1 MKDRVGTQILENG
14 ARRYAQYDENGTL
27 QGYVYLL
34 LADEPTEV
42 GTALNKANLLS
53 DSTATALGLSGDPTV
68 NDAFAKLVH
77 TTSITLPLSASGS
90 ASGWSSSAPYTQ
102 TYAINGVTADM
113 NILYALAPSGT
124 SASVAEAYG
133 YISSM
138 ETYDGGVRFRC
149 NTDKP
154 TVAIPIVLKGV

>member
-1 MKDRVGTQILENG
+1 MKDRVGTEILQNG
-14 ARRYAQYDENGTL
+14 ARRYAQYDSSGTL

-53 DSTATALGLSGDPTV
+53 DATATALGLTGDPTV

-77 TTSITLPLSASGS
+77 TTSITVTS
-90 ASGWSSSAPYTQ
+90 SGWSSTAPY
-102 TYAINGVTADM
+102 YNDVTVSGMTAAM
-113 NILYALAPSGT
+113 NVDYALDPTGT
-124 SASVAEAYG
+124 TEAVAEAYG

-138 ETYDGGVRFRC
+138 ETMAGKVRFRC
-149 NTDKP
+149 NADKP
-154 TVAIPIVLKGV
+154 TVNIPIVLKGV

>member
-14 ARRYAQYDENGTL
+14 ARRYAQYDSSGTL

-53 DSTATALGLSGDPTV
+53 DATATALGLSGDPTV
-68 NDAFAKLVH
+68 NDALAKLVH
-77 TTSITLPLSASGS
+77 TTSITLTA
-90 ASGWSSSAPYTQ
+90 AGWSASAPYVQ
-102 TYAINGVTADM
+102 TVNVSGVTAAM
-113 NILYALAPSGT
+113 NIDYALDPSAT
-124 SASVAEAYG
+124 SESVGEAYG

-138 ETYDGGVRFRC
+138 ETVDGGVKFRC
-149 NTDKP
+149 NGDVP
-154 TVAIPIVLKGV
+154 TVNVPIVLKGV

>member
-1 MKDRVGTQILENG
+1 MKDRVGTEVLQNG
-14 ARRYAQYDENGTL
+14 ARRYAQYDSSGTL

-53 DSTATALGLSGDPTV
+53 DATATALGLTGDPTV

-77 TTSITLPLSASGS
+77 TTSITVTS
-90 ASGWSSSAPYTQ
+90 SGWSSTAPY
-102 TYAINGVTADM
+102 YNDVTVSGMTAAM
-113 NILYALAPSGT
+113 NVDYALDPTGT
-124 SASVAEAYG
+124 TEAIAEAYG

-138 ETYDGGVRFRC
+138 ETMAGKVRFRC
-149 NTDKP
+149 NADKP
-154 TVAIPIVLKGV
+154 TVNIPIVLKGV

>member
-1 MKDRVGTQILENG
+1 MKDRVGTEILQNG
-14 ARRYAQYDENGTL
+14 ARRYAQYDSSGTL
-27 QGYVYLL
+27 QGYMYLL

-53 DSTATALGLSGDPTV
+53 DATATALGLAGDPTV

-77 TTSITLPLSASGS
+77 TTSITVTSA
-90 ASGWSSSAPYTQ
+90 GWSSSAPY
-102 TYAINGVTADM
+102 YNDVTVTGMTAAM
-113 NILYALAPSGT
+113 NIDYALDPSAT
-124 SASVAEAYG
+124 SEAVAEAYG

-138 ETYDGGVRFRC
+138 ETMDGKVRFRC

-154 TVAIPIVLKGV
+154 TVNIPIVLKGV